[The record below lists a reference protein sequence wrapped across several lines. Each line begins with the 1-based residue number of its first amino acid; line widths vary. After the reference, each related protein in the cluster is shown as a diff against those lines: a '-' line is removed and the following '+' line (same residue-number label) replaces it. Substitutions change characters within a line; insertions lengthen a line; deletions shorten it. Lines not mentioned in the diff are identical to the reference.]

1 MQLIPPL
8 RDKEE
13 NKKWQG
19 VDQIQPF
26 WSSLCH
32 NVSVFLV
39 WIALIVACVVVG
51 ITISGYHTD
60 QAIASKLSTASLI
73 NVTIGGG
80 GGGNGTGINCWDLD
94 EDGTCDLGTEDT
106 NNDGICSVLDCRGED
121 GVNGT
126 NGSNGA
132 NGADGQDGTHCWDL
146 NTNGVCDLG
155 TEDTNSDGIC
165 SVLDCRGANGTAVW
179 FFFLCFKLV
188 LTIAVLGRQHLVHLR
203 VGVRDSFGGCTQCD
217 YGQ

>member
-8 RDKEE
+8 RDE
-13 NKKWQG
+13 KWQG

-26 WSSLCH
+26 WSSLCAK
-32 NVSVFLV
+32 VSSCIGLVALVTVGVVF
-39 WIALIVACVVVG
+39 A
-51 ITISGYHTD
+51 ITYSGVRTD

-73 NVTIGGG
+73 NVTIGG

-121 GVNGT
+121 GTDGVNGT

-132 NGADGQDGTHCWDL
+132 DGQDGVNCWDL

-155 TEDTNSDGIC
+155 TEDTNNDGIC
-165 SVLDCRGANGTAVW
+165 SVLDCRGLNGTAVR
-179 FFFLCFKLV
+179 FFFCFGVLCSY
-188 LTIAVLGRQHLVHLR
+188 LTIAV
-203 VGVRDSFGGCTQCD
+203 
-217 YGQ
+217 

>member
-8 RDKEE
+8 RDREE
-13 NKKWQG
+13 TKKWQG
-19 VDQIQPF
+19 VDQIQPV
-26 WSSLCH
+26 WPAVCAKVSSCIG
-32 NVSVFLV
+32 LV
-39 WIALIVACVVVG
+39 ALVTVGVVVA
-51 ITISGYHTD
+51 ITYAGVRTD

-80 GGGNGTGINCWDLD
+80 GGGNGTGVNCWDLD

-121 GVNGT
+121 GTDGVNGT
-126 NGSNGA
+126 NGSNGV
-132 NGADGQDGTHCWDL
+132 NGVNGIDGVNGTHCWDL

-165 SVLDCRGANGTAVW
+165 SVLDCRGTDGTVVW
-179 FFFLCFKLV
+179 FFFLCLKLV
-188 LTIAVLGRQHLVHLR
+188 LTIAVLGRQHLVHL
-203 VGVRDSFGGCTQCD
+203 
-217 YGQ
+217 